1 MSQVFA
7 VKSESDAWE
16 LDVLGVPF
24 GGPNNGRDTDG
35 QYFSAASKLY
45 LDRYAAIPAVYYH
58 GFDPDTGRPA
68 SEPQYIGKTTG
79 YEVKADGV
87 WFRVLLDKANS
98 FAQRVWDAA
107 QRGIAKASSGS
118 VAHLHRV
125 GADGHI
131 THWPVAELSIFDA
144 VGSRQPANQYAVA
157 LPVMK
162 AVYAQAGI
170 ALPDDIEG
178 MDVSDAEAGAEG
190 AQQSA
195 PAAGASEPAH
205 SEQAADTAPQEGA
218 EDVEMDEKQINE
230 MVAQQVAAAL
240 KTQQDAAAEAAR
252 QEAAVQARIDDALKA
267 QKAQHEAD
275 LAAAKSEAAVGRR
288 LPGDGGAPYVAQFGN
303 LSKYDDL
310 DTDDLS
316 VLFGLTS
323 AVKSA
328 AKGNGPSEDLRRAL
342 AVRLAEMTGDSEQQ
356 YRAAK
361 SAMKMAGVPV
371 KANEIN
377 QSTLANYGDDWIGV
391 TYSTL
396 LWDKIRLATPVA
408 ARIPTVVVPQGSESV
423 ILPLASTAPTFYKV
437 AQAANLAAN
446 PGRPTSTVT
455 ASQLGTAKQTLTV
468 AKLGAAVN
476 YTGELEEDSLIP
488 WVSELRRDLTNEAAE
503 VLEHI
508 IIDGDT
514 DTTATTNINDIGG
527 TPAGSEAFLLFDGFR
542 KLALI
547 TNTANARSAGAL
559 AIEDYLETVK
569 LLGLA
574 GKNAADKN
582 AVSFLVDM
590 WTHWKSLELPEVKTR
605 DVFVAPTVENG
616 MLTNVYG
623 YNVIVTPNMHRANQ
637 DTTYGLKAN
646 TAGKVNLDTASANT
660 TGSILAVRWDQ
671 WRLGYKRRMQ
681 FEIERDVRS
690 DSTAIVV
697 TMRVGMIN
705 RDNEASSISYNVG
718 L

>member
-1 MSQVFA
+1 MTQVLA
-7 VKSESDAWE
+7 IKSNGDTWE
-16 LDVLGVPF
+16 LDVLGIPF
-24 GGPNNGRDTDG
+24 GGPHNGRDVDG
-35 QYFSAASKLY
+35 EYFSPQTKLY
-45 LDRYAAIPAVYYH
+45 LDRYGAVPVVYYH
-58 GFDPDTGRPA
+58 GLDADTGAPA
-68 SEPQYIGKTTG
+68 SEPQYIGKTAR

-87 WFRVLLDKANS
+87 WFRVMLDKAS
-98 FAQRVWDAA
+98 AYAQRVWEAA
-107 QRGIAKASSGS
+107 KNGIARASSGS
-118 VAHLHRV
+118 VQHLRRV

-144 VGSRQPANQYAVA
+144 VGRRQPANQYAVA
-157 LPVMK
+157 LPGMK

-178 MDVSDAEAGAEG
+178 ADSEIDVEAGAEG
-190 AQQSA
+190 EQQSV
-195 PAAGASEPAH
+195 PAAETAEPAQEH
-205 SEQAADTAPQEGA
+205 EEQQETTPTEGI
-218 EDVEMDEKQINE
+218 EMDEKQLSE
-230 MVAQQVAAAL
+230 VVAQQVAAAL
-240 KTQQDAAAEAAR
+240 KAQQEAAAAAAA
-252 QEAAVQARIDDALKA
+252 QEAAVQARIDEALKA

-275 LAAAKSEAAVGRR
+275 LAAAKNDAAAGRR
-288 LPGDGGAPYVAQFGN
+288 LPGGEAPYQTQFGN
-303 LSKYDDL
+303 LAKYDDL
-310 DTDDLS
+310 DATDLA

-323 AVKSA
+323 AIKSA
-328 AKGNGPSEDLRRAL
+328 AKGDGPSENLRRAL
-342 AVRLAEMTGDSEQQ
+342 AVRLSETSGGDDAQ

-361 SAMKMAGVPV
+361 SAMKAAGLPM
-371 KANEIN
+371 KANELN

-391 TYSTL
+391 TYSSQ
-396 LWDKIRLATPVA
+396 LWDKIRLQTPVA
-408 ARIPTVVVPQGSESV
+408 GRIPTVVVPQGSESV
-423 ILPLASTAPTFYKV
+423 VIPLASTAPVFYKM
-437 AQAANLAAN
+437 AQASALGAN
-446 PGRPTSTVT
+446 PGNPTATVT
-455 ASQLGTAKQTLTV
+455 SSKMGTAKQTLTV

-488 WVSELRRDLTNEAAE
+488 WVSELRRDLTAEAAE

-527 TPAGSEAFLLFDGFR
+527 TPGGTEAFLLFDGFR

-547 TNTANARSAGAL
+547 TNSANARSAGEL
-559 AIEDYLETVK
+559 TIGDYLETVK

-574 GKNAADKN
+574 GRNAADKR

-590 WTHWKSLELPEVKTR
+590 WTHWKSLDLAEVKTR

-623 YNVIVTPNMHRANQ
+623 YEVITTPNMHRANQ
-637 DTTYGLKAN
+637 DATYGLKAN

-671 WRLGYKRRMQ
+671 WRLGYKRRMA
-681 FEIERDVRS
+681 FEIQRDAFS

-705 RDNEASSISYNVG
+705 RDSEASAISYGVT

>member
-1 MSQVFA
+1 MNMSQVVA
-7 VKSESDAWE
+7 IKSDTDAWE

-24 GGPNNGRDTDG
+24 GGPLNGRDTDG
-35 QYFSAASKLY
+35 QYFSAATKLY

-58 GFDPDTGRPA
+58 GFDPDTGKPA

-79 YEVKADGV
+79 YEVKPDGV
-87 WFRVLLDKANS
+87 WFRVLLDKANDY
-98 FAQRVWDAA
+98 ARRVWDAA
-107 QRGIAKASSGS
+107 RTGIAKASSGS

-125 GADGHI
+125 APDGHI

-144 VGSRQPANQYAVA
+144 VGKRQPANQYAVA

-170 ALPDDIEG
+170 DLPDDIEG
-178 MDVSDAEAGAEG
+178 TDEPAAEAGAEG

-195 PAAGASEPAH
+195 PAAEGTDEPAAE
-205 SEQAADTAPQEGA
+205 EQAQETTPEG
-218 EDVEMDEKQINE
+218 VEMDEKQISE
-230 MVAQQVAAAL
+230 VVAQQVAAMLQAER
-240 KTQQDAAAEAAR
+240 AAAAAKAE
-252 QEAAVQARIDDALKA
+252 QEAAVQARIDDALKT
-267 QKAQHEAD
+267 QKAQHDAE
-275 LAAAKSEAAVGRR
+275 LAAAKSESAAGRR
-288 LPGDGGAPYVAQFGN
+288 LPGEGGAPYVSQFGN
-303 LSKYDDL
+303 IAKYDDL
-310 DTDDLS
+310 DAADLS
-316 VLFGLTS
+316 VLAGLTT
-323 AVKSA
+323 AIKSA
-328 AKGNGPSEDLRRAL
+328 NKGSGPSEDLRRAL
-342 AVRLAEMTGDSEQQ
+342 AVRVAETTGDEEVQ
-356 YRAAK
+356 YRSTK
-361 SAMKMAGVPV
+361 SAMKMAGMPL
-371 KANEIN
+371 KANELN
-377 QSTLANYGDDWIGV
+377 QSTLANYGDEWIGV
-391 TYSTL
+391 TYSTQ

-423 ILPLASTAPTFYKV
+423 IIPLASTAPTFYKM

-446 PGRPTSTVT
+446 PGRPTATAT

-488 WVSELRRDLTNEAAE
+488 WVSELRRDLTAEAAE

-514 DTTATTNINDIGG
+514 ATEATTNINDIAGTPGG
-527 TPAGSEAFLLFDGFR
+527 TEAFLLFNGFR
-542 KLALI
+542 RLALV
-547 TNTANARSAGAL
+547 TNTANARSAGTL

-574 GKNAADKN
+574 GKNAADKQ

-590 WTHWKSLELPEVKTR
+590 WTHWKSLELAEVKTR

-623 YNVIVTPNMHRANQ
+623 YNVITTPNMHRANQ
-637 DTTYGLKAN
+637 DATYGLKAN
-646 TAGKVNLDTASANT
+646 ASGKVDLDTAANNT

-671 WRLGYKRRMQ
+671 WRLGYKRRMA
-681 FEIERDVRS
+681 FEIDRDAIS
-690 DSTAIVV
+690 DSTVIVV

-705 RDNEASSISYNVG
+705 RDNEAAAISYNVG